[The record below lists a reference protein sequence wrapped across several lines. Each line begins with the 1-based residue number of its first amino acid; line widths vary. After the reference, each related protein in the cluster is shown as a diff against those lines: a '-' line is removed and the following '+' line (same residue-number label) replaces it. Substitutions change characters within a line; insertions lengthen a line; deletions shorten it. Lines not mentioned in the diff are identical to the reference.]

1 MTKLQMAEALA
12 DDLSVEAQVLGLPR
26 QKEIRN
32 TELIIRDH
40 EKQRQYKL
48 ANEVC
53 KTSVIVRHWAIL
65 VAMLGPSELLS
76 WGGRPPPPPPDC

>member
-12 DDLSVEAQVLGLPR
+12 DDLSVEAQVLGPAR

-40 EKQRQYKL
+40 EKQRQFRM
-48 ANEVC
+48 A
-53 KTSVIVRHWAIL
+53 SQVRGVYRGL
-65 VAMLGPSELLS
+65 
-76 WGGRPPPPPPDC
+76 